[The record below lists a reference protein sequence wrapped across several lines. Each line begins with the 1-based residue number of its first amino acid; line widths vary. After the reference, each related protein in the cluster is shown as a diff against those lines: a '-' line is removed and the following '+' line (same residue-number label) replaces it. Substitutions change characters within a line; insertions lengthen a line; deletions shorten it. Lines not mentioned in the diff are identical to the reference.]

1 MRLTLSQ
8 IGHLAARS
16 VVRTFRQP
24 GIVIF
29 PLVFP
34 LVLVAV
40 VASGLDPAT
49 ALPGF
54 PADSF
59 LDFAIA
65 IPFVQGALITSV
77 NTATELGRDIEG
89 GFLNRLALTPVSGT
103 AIVLGH
109 LGGAVA
115 LCVVQAVIY
124 LGVGLAAGVDVKSG
138 VEGMAVLL
146 LLAALIALAFG
157 TIGTFMA
164 LRTGSSEATQGLFPL
179 LFVTFFLSS
188 MLMPRDLI
196 ETDWFRVVA
205 TINPV
210 SYLIEGVRSL
220 VIAGWDAET
229 LALGFGFALA
239 LTAAGL
245 VASASSLR
253 LRLTRT

>member
-1 MRLTLSQ
+1 VKLALTQVGS
-8 IGHLAARS
+8 LAARS

-24 GIVIF
+24 GIVVF

-77 NTATELGRDIEG
+77 NTATELARDIEG
-89 GFLNRLALTPVSGT
+89 GFLNRLALTPASG
-103 AIVLGH
+103 AVIVLGH
-109 LGGAVA
+109 LGGAVSLA
-115 LCVVQAVIY
+115 VVQAFIY
-124 LGVGLAAGVDVKSG
+124 LGVGLVAGVDVKSG
-138 VEGMAVLL
+138 IEGMIVLI
-146 LLAALIALAFG
+146 LLAALIGLAFG
-157 TIGTFMA
+157 AVGTFLA

-188 MLMPRDLI
+188 MMMPRNLI
-196 ETDWFRVVA
+196 EADWFRVVA

-220 VIAGWDAET
+220 VITGWDTET
-229 LALGFGFALA
+229 LALGFGLALA
-239 LTAAGL
+239 VAAGGL
-245 VASASSLR
+245 LASAATLR

>member
-8 IGHLAARS
+8 IGALAARS

-24 GIVIF
+24 GIVVF

-40 VASGLDPAT
+40 IASGLDPAT

-77 NTATELGRDIEG
+77 NTATELARDIEG
-89 GFLNRLALTPVSGT
+89 GFLNRLALTPASG
-103 AIVLGH
+103 AVLVLGH
-109 LGGAVA
+109 LAGAVA
-115 LCVVQAVIY
+115 LSVVQAFVY
-124 LGVGLAAGVDVKSG
+124 LGVGLIAGVDVKSG
-138 VEGMAVLL
+138 IEGMAVLIV
-146 LLAALIALAFG
+146 LAALIALAFG
-157 TIGTFMA
+157 TVGLFLA

-188 MLMPRDLI
+188 MNMPRNLI
-196 ETDWFRVVA
+196 EADWFRIVA
-205 TINPV
+205 TVNPV
-210 SYLIEGVRSL
+210 SYLLEGVRSL
-220 VIAGWDAET
+220 VITGWDPEA
-229 LALGFGFALA
+229 LALGFGLA
-239 LTAAGL
+239 IAVAAAGL
-245 VASASSLR
+245 LGAASTLR